1 MDAESQ
7 PDGGD
12 RRVSVA
18 PFDFGTDR
26 LEEKRLAH
34 RTTLVNWLRRGLAVL
49 VALGALV
56 GLVAAYRATLTAVT
70 LVVDGEASRVY
81 THQPTVEMLL
91 ADLGVTLRTEDRLSP
106 GLQTALAADMAIA
119 IDHARPVV
127 IVVDGRE
134 RVTYAHDESPADLLA
149 NAGVWVD
156 QFDRVALRP
165 PSITDPKDTRV
176 RIEVQRAREISLEE
190 GGVRTTLYSHADT
203 VGEAVLEAGIRLH
216 LADHVIPDPATPL
229 QHGMH
234 IQLERSVPVNVVVD
248 GHTLRTR
255 THRTRVGEV
264 LADLGVTVN
273 GQDFTEPG
281 LDTPLLADM
290 EIQVFRV
297 TESVIVEQSPIPFDS
312 EWQPDPESE
321 IDTQSLLQEGE
332 PGVLERRTRLRY
344 VNGQVVDRRVE
355 GESVVLAPKNRVMGY
370 GTKIIVRTLDT
381 PSGPVDYW
389 RVVRMLATSY
399 SASTAGVSASNPHY
413 GYTRTGVKMGNGI
426 VAVDPRVVNLN
437 SRVYVPGYGV
447 GLAADTGGAIKGK
460 RIDLGYA
467 DADLELWYRWVDVY
481 LMTPVPSNVNYL
493 GP

>member
-1 MDAESQ
+1 M
-7 PDGGD
+7 
-12 RRVSVA
+12 
-18 PFDFGTDR
+18 
-26 LEEKRLAH
+26 LEEEGLVH
-34 RTTLVNWLRRGLAVL
+34 RSTVVGWVRRGLAVV
-49 VALGALV
+49 VALIALV
-56 GLVAAYRATLTAVT
+56 GLVAAYRATLITVT
-70 LVVDGEASRVY
+70 LVIDGESSRVH

-91 ADLGVTLRTEDRLSP
+91 TDLGVSLRAEDRLSP
-106 GLQTALAADMAIA
+106 GLQTALAADMAIS

-134 RVTYAHDESPADLLA
+134 QVTYAHEESAADLLA
-149 NAGVWVD
+149 QASVSVD

-176 RIEVQRAREISLEE
+176 RIVVERAREIHLEE
-190 GGVRTTLYSHADT
+190 GGVRTTLYSHAET
-203 VGEAVLEAGIRLH
+203 VGEAVLGAGIRLYR
-216 LADHVIPDPATPL
+216 ADRVVPDPATPL

-234 IQLERSVPVNVVVD
+234 IQLDRSVPVNVVVD

-281 LDTPLLADM
+281 LDTPLLSDM
-290 EIQVFRV
+290 EIEVFRV

-321 IDTQSLLQEGE
+321 IDTQRLLQDGE

-344 VNGQVVDRRVE
+344 INGQVVDRRVE

-399 SASTAGVSASNPHY
+399 SASTAGVSSSNPHY
-413 GYTRTGVKMGNGI
+413 GYTATGLKMRTGI
-426 VAVDPRVVNLN
+426 VAVDPRVVNLG
-437 SRVYVPGYGV
+437 SQVYVPGYGI
-447 GLAADTGGAIKGK
+447 GLAGDTGGAIKGK

-467 DADLELWYRWVDVY
+467 DGELELWYRWVDVF
-481 LMTPVPSNVNYL
+481 LMTPVPDNVNYV